1 MPPQHSEQ
9 TQHSK
14 ETQRPGATEPGATEP
29 EVREA
34 GATEADATGDIRARM
49 RRGLVAAMK
58 ARDQQAVAALR
69 STLARIDNAEAVD
82 PDGFDPDDPDGE
94 DAELFGAD
102 GFDDEAVDARP
113 APYRGG
119 GHPAV
124 AGGVLGVGAA
134 EVDRRVL
141 TLEEVAA
148 IVRDEVEEREIAA
161 DLLKR
166 VGRPDQAERLRAQ
179 AKLLT
184 SYLTPPDP
192 PPPGPLPPVPA

>member
-1 MPPQHSEQ
+1 MPPQHPEATDSQGTDTEGAAPEATD
-9 TQHSK
+9 TQ
-14 ETQRPGATEPGATEP
+14 ATDAE
-29 EVREA
+29 
-34 GATEADATGDIRARM
+34 ATGDIRARM

-82 PDGFDPDDPDGE
+82 ADAFDPEEE
-94 DAELFGAD
+94 DAELLDAD
-102 GFDDEAVDARP
+102 RLDDEAVAAAP
-113 APYRGG
+113 APYRGA

-124 AGGVLGVGAA
+124 AGSVLGVGAA

-141 TLEEVAA
+141 TPEEMAA
-148 IVRDEVEEREIAA
+148 IVRDDVEEREVAA
-161 DLLKR
+161 DVLER

-184 SYLTPPDP
+184 TYLAPPTPP
-192 PPPGPLPPVPA
+192 PA